1 MNEDLINRITYH
13 LSSGGLFNPE
23 LADHL
28 AVRNLLMECR
38 DTLAQRTWVGL
49 TDEELP
55 PLVGDNGKYME
66 LQQVRRFY
74 KYIEAKLK
82 EKNGC

>member
-1 MNEDLINRITYH
+1 MIDSIATTIAATFCNGPTI
-13 LSSGGLFNPE
+13 NPE
-23 LADHL
+23 PQQS
-28 AVRNLLMECR
+28 
-38 DTLAQRTWVGL
+38 QRTWVGL

-82 EKNGC
+82 EKNLP